1 MRRVYTAGQLNQ
13 RIALKR
19 REEGDNALREAVGT
33 FAVVF
38 RAWAMVEPV
47 AGSELVAGG
56 ALQQPVDMRFVIRF
70 RPGAF
75 ENFIVEWRGK
85 DYDIVSALPVDGGT
99 EWLEILATSGVRD
112 AR

>member
-13 RIALKR
+13 RVALKR
-19 REEGDNALREAVGT
+19 REVGDNALREAVGSWVLA
-33 FAVVF
+33 FG
-38 RAWAMVEPV
+38 AWAMVEPV
-47 AGSELVAGG
+47 AGRELVAGG

-70 RPGAF
+70 RSVAL
-75 ENFIVEWRGK
+75 ENHIVEWRGK
-85 DYDIVSALPVDGGT
+85 TYDVVSALPVDGGS